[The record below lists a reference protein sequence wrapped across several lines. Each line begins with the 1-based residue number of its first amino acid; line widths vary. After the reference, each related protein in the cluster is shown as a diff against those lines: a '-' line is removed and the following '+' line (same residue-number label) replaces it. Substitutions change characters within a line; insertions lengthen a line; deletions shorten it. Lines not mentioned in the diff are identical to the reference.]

1 MPPVIYISLFK
12 RARLNSI
19 ASNIIGSGS
28 VGGGGTERWE
38 LLGDN
43 WESIE
48 RKWEQL

>member
-12 RARLNSI
+12 RARLDSI

-28 VGGGGTERWE
+28 VGGAGIERWE
-38 LLGDN
+38 LIGDN

>member
-12 RARLNSI
+12 RARLDSI

-28 VGGGGTERWE
+28 VGGAGTERWE